1 MTVAGYQYYLWN
13 IGCQMNQADARRVA
27 EELEARGYAPTSEP
41 QQANL
46 LILNTCVV
54 RQSAQDRVEGRLSSL
69 RPLREG
75 RADRGLLVMG
85 CYVGDIDT
93 LTQSYPYVDAFL
105 RPSDLEG
112 LADWLDRWEIEHR
125 WGLAGGEV
133 NTALAVA
140 EMVPVSYGCDHACT
154 YCIVTLRRGA
164 QRSRPVAEI
173 VADVR
178 ALVARGAREVTLLGQ
193 NVDAY
198 GLDKGGGA
206 DLADVLQAVHEI
218 PDLWRIRF
226 LTSHPREMSQRI
238 IDTVAALPRVC
249 PSWELAV
256 QSGDNEVLRR
266 MARGYTIERFI
277 DLVRRI
283 RAATPE
289 GSVNTDIIVGFPG
302 ETVEQFERTYRLLEE
317 TRFDLVHI
325 AAYSPRPGTISAE
338 WADDVP
344 AEEKERR
351 RLALEALQ
359 EGIAAELN
367 APLLGR
373 EVEVLVDGQQRGR
386 WRGRTRT
393 NKLVFFQHDADW
405 LGRMAMVRL
414 TWTGAWSMI
423 GEVVGPASGY

>member
-1 MTVAGYQYYLWN
+1 MAAAARRFYLWN

-27 EELEARGYAPTSEP
+27 EELEARGYAPTGEP
-41 QQANL
+41 QQADL

-54 RQSAQDRVEGRLSSL
+54 RQSAEDRVTGRLSSL

-75 RADRGLLVMG
+75 QAERGLVVMG
-85 CYVGDIDT
+85 CYVGDIEA
-93 LTQSYPYVDAFL
+93 LAQSYPYVDAFL
-105 RPSDLEG
+105 RPSDLDG

-133 NTALAVA
+133 GMAAAVA

-154 YCIVTLRRGA
+154 YCIVALRRGR
-164 QRSRPVAEI
+164 QRSRAVAEI
-173 VADVR
+173 VRDVQ

-198 GLDKGGGA
+198 GLDNGGNA
-206 DLADVLQAVHEI
+206 DLADVLHAVHELSG
-218 PDLWRIRF
+218 LWRIRF

-238 IDTVAALPRVC
+238 IDTVAELPRVC

-266 MARGYTIERFI
+266 MARGYTVERFN
-277 DLVRRI
+277 DLVQRI
-283 RAATPE
+283 RAATPD
-289 GSVNTDIIVGFPG
+289 GSINTDIIVGFPG
-302 ETVEQFERTYRLLEE
+302 ETTAQFERTYRLLEE

-325 AAYSPRPGTISAE
+325 AAYSPRPGTVSAE

-351 RLALEALQ
+351 RLALETLQ
-359 EGIAAELN
+359 EQIAAEIN

-373 EVEVLVDGQQRGR
+373 EIEVLVDGQQRGR

-405 LGRMAMVRL
+405 LGKMALVRL

-423 GEVVGPASGY
+423 GEVVGPAPGY